1 MAAAILQ
8 LRSFKLD
15 VEQQTVDT
23 MFCAKGLER
32 KQDSVNRK

>member
-1 MAAAILQ
+1 MAAAIFPLHN
-8 LRSFKLD
+8 FKLD